1 MVFCPQRRKASKIK
15 PSPDWLANNGRVQV
29 VVQCTFLDNIYTT
42 FTISVVTSERSSKW
56 PQFFS
61 ILKILRIWWCCG
73 FKGYCISGKPSLMMI
88 FSFETCRPWPNSD
101 KVATQ
106 YMFHLAELAM
116 SCLCLSQKKSYLLL
130 VRIGNRM
137 ARLAQLAI
145 SLCGWFPL
153 ALARHQPSRRGKTLV
168 KHWSKMVLTALYV
181 MRNLCCCYDQA
192 DF

>member
-1 MVFCPQRRKASKIK
+1 MQGWFSVREEEKHQRLNLLLTDSQTMVGCR
-15 PSPDWLANNGRVQV
+15 WWW
-29 VVQCTFLDNIYTT
+29 CTFMDNIYTT

-116 SCLCLSQKKSYLLL
+116 SCLCLSQKLSYLLL

-153 ALARHQPSRRGKTLV
+153 ALARHQPSRRGKTW
-168 KHWSKMVLTALYV
+168 WSIGAK
-181 MRNLCCCYDQA
+181 
-192 DF
+192 